1 MDGVEIQRDRKDD
14 GGSAVKARV
23 LRTTAVSWQLASHS
37 DGPFLFEHPQRQ
49 VTGQLPRPKGR
60 GLEPNGFKPG

>member
-49 VTGQLPRPKGR
+49 VTDEPKEPRPTVGH
-60 GLEPNGFKPG
+60 